1 MLIQDAQKQK
11 MEWKRKGWSIPELR
25 GSKQDWYAIIQELV
39 CELKEKGV
47 VDVNVRPD
55 LKVTDN
61 IYPWRNYA
69 PFLKGINLV
78 VNKSG
83 KLSLTEA
90 GEQFC
95 KKPSKR
101 YIANLLHDKYRIFGE
116 VLPVIQTHPR
126 TVEEIDEV
134 LLREYRLDW
143 GNLSNTRRRTD
154 WLEVLGLIEAV
165 GNRKWGLT
173 HEGKDAL
180 EEWLLVSA
188 DVVNSSD
195 VDEHDVQILPP
206 PIEVAE
212 LLKTLE
218 DNPILHKKRNT
229 YNIWIPSP
237 NRIENLRTIVQFA
250 FEKVSKSD
258 LFDFIESEFQLKA
271 SSVESMMPFLRADG
285 LIEEVGKS
293 VYVATPAAKAWCESG
308 NDLDLIR
315 IIHSHKRFVG
325 EMILAAKEDRTRN
338 DIYAEGAKYGMNTEK
353 SRWVMGILIEAGV
366 LEETQYLHVKATG
379 VGNAFVSE
387 LPIMS
392 EDILEPASDLLNN
405 DKKDNDK
412 DSISEQGNNQLFDAL
427 SIAARDPMAEEK
439 AAGAAF
445 EENIAAMFRFM
456 GFDAIRIGGAGN
468 TDVVVKWKDDDGKS
482 IIAIVDGKSKSNGM
496 VTHTDISDVAIET
509 HKEKNNADYVAIIG
523 PGFSGETIKNFARK
537 KGFSLITDGELIDI
551 AKNAN
556 ELGLTLNEIA
566 LLFKVPNGLSALD
579 EVISTRKRQ
588 LEIISIVIKTFKQEQ
603 EAMDSLSARDLYF
616 LLRGTSIS
624 PSLEELINTFELL
637 ATEEIGI
644 LNLVKKASPT
654 ENTTY
659 TMRNE
664 VQRMNHL
671 RSLASA
677 VEKGL
682 FE

>member
-1 MLIQDAQKQK
+1 M
-11 MEWKRKGWSIPELR
+11 
-25 GSKQDWYAIIQELV
+25 
-39 CELKEKGV
+39 
-47 VDVNVRPD
+47 
-55 LKVTDN
+55 
-61 IYPWRNYA
+61 
-69 PFLKGINLV
+69 
-78 VNKSG
+78 
-83 KLSLTEA
+83 
-90 GEQFC
+90 
-95 KKPSKR
+95 
-101 YIANLLHDKYRIFGE
+101 
-116 VLPVIQTHPR
+116 
-126 TVEEIDEV
+126 
-134 LLREYRLDW
+134 
-143 GNLSNTRRRTD
+143 
-154 WLEVLGLIEAV
+154 
-165 GNRKWGLT
+165 
-173 HEGKDAL
+173 
-180 EEWLLVSA
+180 
-188 DVVNSSD
+188 
-195 VDEHDVQILPP
+195 
-206 PIEVAE
+206 
-212 LLKTLE
+212 
-218 DNPILHKKRNT
+218 
-229 YNIWIPSP
+229 
-237 NRIENLRTIVQFA
+237 
-250 FEKVSKSD
+250 
-258 LFDFIESEFQLKA
+258 
-271 SSVESMMPFLRADG
+271 
-285 LIEEVGKS
+285 
-293 VYVATPAAKAWCESG
+293 
-308 NDLDLIR
+308 
-315 IIHSHKRFVG
+315 
-325 EMILAAKEDRTRN
+325 
-338 DIYAEGAKYGMNTEK
+338 
-353 SRWVMGILIEAGV
+353 
-366 LEETQYLHVKATG
+366 
-379 VGNAFVSE
+379 SE